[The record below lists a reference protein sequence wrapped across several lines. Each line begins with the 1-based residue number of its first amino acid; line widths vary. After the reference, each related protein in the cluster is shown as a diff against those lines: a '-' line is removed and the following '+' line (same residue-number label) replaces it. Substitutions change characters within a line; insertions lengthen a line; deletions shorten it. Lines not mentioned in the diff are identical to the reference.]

1 MEDTLHYNC
10 SQSSLITEGFEPEHG
25 FSNRLK
31 HNLVSI
37 IEGALKSRFERI
49 GLL

>member
-1 MEDTLHYNC
+1 LFIIKSVKDLG
-10 SQSSLITEGFEPEHG
+10 LITEGFEPEHG